1 MTIEVSIVIAG
12 ISLAFAIYSGISNMK
27 RSQKQ
32 QIASETSQLT
42 TVIIKLENIGNDITE
57 MKTDLRDIRAEVR
70 ENSADIIRMKQQIK
84 ALEKTVFGPSPEVI
98 RYEQPTD

>member
-84 ALEKTVFGPSPEVI
+84 ALEKTVFGPSQEVI
-98 RYEQPTD
+98 RYEQPID